1 MRPSETLNLHRDE
14 IHRIRPGLLT
24 SLRLDLESVEAG
36 VPIETITSFVLA
48 SGVELKDINAVVI
61 SARALRYRR
70 SRKQSLSL
78 DESDRLARFVRIFD
92 QAVSV
97 FGDVEK
103 ARRWL
108 SKPKKRF
115 HERTPVQMLRTDF
128 GGSAVEEMLGQ
139 LGEGMFA

>member
-1 MRPSETLNLHRDE
+1 
-14 IHRIRPGLLT
+14 
-24 SLRLDLESVEAG
+24 
-36 VPIETITSFVLA
+36 
-48 SGVELKDINAVVI
+48 VI

>member
-1 MRPSETLNLHRDE
+1 MRPSEALNLHRDE
-14 IHRIRPGLLT
+14 IRRIPPGLLT

-36 VPIETITSFVLA
+36 VPVETITSFVLA

-97 FGDVEK
+97 FGDAEK

-115 HERTPVQMLRTDF
+115 SRTD
-128 GGSAVEEMLGQ
+128 SIAN
-139 LGEGMFA
+139 ASH